1 MTRSLFVLAH
11 SAARHG
17 AIEAVK
23 RAPEGYLVEIR
34 PKTRTLPQN
43 AHLWALL
50 TQVSREVVWCE
61 QHLPPEDWKHIFT
74 AHLKKQRLIQ
84 GLDGEMVVLGSST
97 SRMTKTEMIDLIEL
111 IYSFMVERG
120 LQVDKPIKIDLTDL

>member
-1 MTRSLFVLAH
+1 MTRCLFVLAH
-11 SAARHG
+11 SAARNG
-17 AIEAVK
+17 ALEAVK
-23 RAPEGYLVEIR
+23 QAPDGYLVEIR
-34 PKTRTLPQN
+34 SKTRTLPQN

-74 AHLKKQRLIQ
+74 AHLKKQRLIP

-97 SRMTKTEMIDLIEL
+97 STMSRKEMADLIEL
-111 IYSFMVERG
+111 IYSFMVEQG
-120 LQVDKPIKIDLTDL
+120 LQVDKPVIDR